1 MSLPKVETKYAE
13 NYKEIFVNRV
23 IGGMREGYFE
33 VELVAESSNFEPA
46 MKVANFDF
54 AQTTL
59 KRTIHAKILVPAISF
74 RDTVTFFQQQLT
86 NYENTF
92 GKIPTLDTIQE
103 GKASK
108 TNSSSPSFIG

>member
-33 VELVAESSNFEPA
+33 FELVTESSDFEPT

-54 AQTTL
+54 TQTVL

-74 RDTVTFFQQQLT
+74 RDTLTFFQQQIV
-86 NYENTF
+86 NYENAF
-92 GKIPTLDTIQE
+92 GKIPSPNVAEAKNPKI
-103 GKASK
+103 
-108 TNSSSPSFIG
+108 SSSNQSFIG